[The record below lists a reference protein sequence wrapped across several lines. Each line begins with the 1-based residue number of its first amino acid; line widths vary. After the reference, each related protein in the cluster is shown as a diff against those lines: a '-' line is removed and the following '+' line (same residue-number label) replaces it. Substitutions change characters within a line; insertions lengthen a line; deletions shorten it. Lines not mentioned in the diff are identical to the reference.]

1 MLAEKDLD
9 GEVIDTY
16 IDYKEEAI
24 KSFVK
29 ILETQEEQ
37 KEGEEIPKTLQ
48 FSQLL
53 ENIGFNRLD
62 NVLATFSMEYAETRG
77 NLNKE

>member
-1 MLAEKDLD
+1 VISQADRTDMLAEKELD
-9 GEVIDTY
+9 GEVVDTY

-37 KEGEEIPKTLQ
+37 KEGEELPKTL
-48 FSQLL
+48 
-53 ENIGFNRLD
+53 
-62 NVLATFSMEYAETRG
+62 
-77 NLNKE
+77 